1 MTSTRVANLYGPV
14 QADLQQVEDVLDRL
28 THLDDFPG
36 LEKMLQVV
44 LAAGGKRLR
53 PGIALLA
60 GTFGNYRVDLLVPLA
75 SAIELLHTATLV
87 HDDVIDKADTRRG
100 HPTASSVWDN
110 GPAVMLGDYMFAHA
124 AELVAMTGNIRVIRL
139 FAATLMKLASG
150 EINQDLSAYDSRE
163 TLKNYFTRIGGKTAA
178 LFSAAGEG
186 GAIVVEADENH
197 VLALRDYSY
206 NLGMAFQ
213 IVDDIL
219 DFIGDEA
226 EMGKPVGSDL
236 MQGTLTLPS
245 LLLVERQPSDNAVTR
260 LFESPQN
267 GALEAAIAAVRDSD
281 IIEESQVIARRFR
294 DQAEAALQPLPAT
307 EARDT
312 LVELLDYVLERTS

>member
-1 MTSTRVANLYGPV
+1 MAAVKELYGPV
-14 QADLQQVEDVLDRL
+14 QADLQRIEEELENVTRVEDHPALTEMLRLVL
-28 THLDDFPG
+28 G
-36 LEKMLQVV
+36 
-44 LAAGGKRLR
+44 GSGKRLR

-60 GTFGNYRVDLLVPLA
+60 GTFGNYRLDLLVPLA
-75 SAIELLHTATLV
+75 TSIELLHTATLV

-100 HPTASSVWDN
+100 HRTASSVWDN

-186 GAIVVEADENH
+186 GAIVVEAAEKH
-197 VLALRDYSY
+197 VVALRDYSY

-245 LLLVERQPSDNAVTR
+245 LLLVEREPGDNAVTR

-312 LVELLDYVLERTS
+312 LVQLLDYVLARTS

>member
-1 MTSTRVANLYGPV
+1 MNASQLQPKV
-14 QADLQQVEDVLDRL
+14 QDDLERVEDVLERL
-28 THLDDFPG
+28 TNLDEFPG
-36 LEKMLQVV
+36 LKQMLQLV
-44 LAAGGKRLR
+44 LSAGGKRLR
-53 PGIALLA
+53 PRVALLA
-60 GTFGNYRVDLLVPLA
+60 GTFGDYRSELLVPLA

-100 HPTASSVWDN
+100 HPTASSVFDN
-110 GPAVMLGDYMFAHA
+110 GPSVMLGDYMFAHA
-124 AELVAMTGNIRVIRL
+124 AELVATTGNIRVIRL

-163 TLKNYFTRIGGKTAA
+163 TLKNYFTRIGGKTAS

-186 GAIVVEADENH
+186 GAAVVDAAEACIV
-197 VLALRDYSY
+197 ALRDYSY

-219 DFIGDEA
+219 DFTGDEA

-245 LLLVERQPSDNAVTR
+245 LLLIEREPEGNAVQT
-260 LFESPQN
+260 LFENPGD
-267 GALEAAIAAVRDSD
+267 GALAPAISAIRNSD
-281 IIEESQVIARRFR
+281 ILDESYAIARRFR
-294 DQAEAALQPLPAT
+294 DQAAEALDGLPAT
-307 EARDT
+307 EARGA
-312 LVELLDYVLERTS
+312 LVDLLDYVLARSS

>member
-1 MTSTRVANLYGPV
+1 MTPSTQELYGPA
-14 QADLQQVEDVLDRL
+14 QADLQKVEHVLDELTRL
-28 THLDDFPG
+28 DNFPG
-36 LEKMLQVV
+36 LADMLRVV
-44 LAAGGKRLR
+44 LAGGGKRLR
-53 PGIALLA
+53 PTIALLS
-60 GTFGNYRVDLLVPLA
+60 GTFGEYRADLLVALA

-100 HPTASSVWDN
+100 RETVSSVFDN

-124 AELVAMTGNIRVIRL
+124 AELVATTGNIRVIRL

-150 EINQDLSAYDSRE
+150 EINQDLSAYDSRG
-163 TLKNYFTRIGGKTAA
+163 TLKNYFTRIGGKTAS

-186 GAIVVEADENH
+186 GAVVAGAPEEH
-197 VLALRDYSY
+197 VTATRDYGY

-219 DFIGDEA
+219 DFSGDEA

-245 LLLVERQPSDNAVTR
+245 LLLMEREPGNNAVER
-260 LFESPQN
+260 LFADRRDGDLQA
-267 GALEAAIAAVRDSD
+267 ALAAINDSD
-281 IIEESQVIARRFR
+281 ILEESYVIARRFR
-294 DQAEAALQPLPAT
+294 DDAEKALQALPLSD
-307 EARDT
+307 ARRT
-312 LVELLDYVLERTS
+312 MVQLLDYVLARSS

>member
-1 MTSTRVANLYGPV
+1 MNAGQLYGPV
-14 QADLQQVEDVLDRL
+14 QEDLGKVEEVLERL
-28 THLDDFPG
+28 TNLDEFPG
-36 LEKMLQVV
+36 LKQMLQLV
-44 LAAGGKRLR
+44 LAGGGKRMR
-53 PGIALLA
+53 PAIALLA
-60 GTFGNYRVDLLVPLA
+60 GTFGDYRTELLVPLA

-100 HPTASSVWDN
+100 RPTVSSRFDN
-110 GPAVMLGDYMFAHA
+110 GPSVMLGDYMFAHA
-124 AELVAMTGNIRVIRL
+124 AELVATTGNIRVIRL

-163 TLKNYFTRIGGKTAA
+163 TLKNYFTRIGGKTAS

-186 GAIVVEADENH
+186 GAAVVEAEEGCI
-197 VLALRDYSY
+197 VAMRDYSY

-219 DFIGDEA
+219 DFTGDEA

-245 LLLVERQPSDNAVTR
+245 LLLIEGEPNGNAVQR
-260 LFESPQN
+260 LFDDPVDGSLT
-267 GALEAAIAAVRDSD
+267 AAVAAIRGSD
-281 IIEESQVIARRFR
+281 IIDESYVIARRFR
-294 DQAEAALQPLPAT
+294 DQAEKALGPLPAT
-307 EARDT
+307 EAREA
-312 LVELLDYVLERTS
+312 LVGLLDYVLARSS